1 MLLLF
6 CIMSETTLNRRVS
19 AEVINQGLSC
29 IFLYLLESCLN
40 RDETF
45 ERKLHMHFVCTRKVV
60 DKLEFELEESTYDDR
75 FAWIVN
81 EIQIGHRK
89 AIVFVHEKTALS
101 LIVYGSKKKD
111 FKNLDELLERALHN
125 YLIEFGV
132 DDHVILQYFD
142 HDRANTYHALRNRK
156 HVAVLNHIGNTYK
169 IRSLYYDLELDPNY
183 LIRSINEFYSV
194 DRRPFNDFIQMLND
208 LYGSAIHY
216 EAYVFE
222 VRLLEKEDCYRIL
235 QVPSMIT
242 FDVFHMMIQALFGWT
257 NSHLHRFKTVDASGK
272 TIILVDA
279 EIEVDTFVDVLF
291 LDEREFR
298 LKSLVNQEHIIHYSY
313 DFGRDWECEIRLRE
327 VITSVNDLYA
337 KCLYVQGIVELEDEE
352 DMIEEMIED
361 SNIWGRV
368 PLSQRIEIKRRY
380 NSDPYYINQKLSE
393 LAFEYAE

>member
-1 MLLLF
+1 
-6 CIMSETTLNRRVS
+6 
-19 AEVINQGLSC
+19 
-29 IFLYLLESCLN
+29 
-40 RDETF
+40 
-45 ERKLHMHFVCTRKVV
+45 MHFACTRKVV
-60 DKLEFELEESTYDDR
+60 DKLDFELKECVYDDR

-132 DDHVILQYFD
+132 DEHVILQYFD

-183 LIRSINEFYSV
+183 LIRSMNEFYSV

-235 QVPSMIT
+235 QVPSIIT
-242 FDVFHMMIQALFGWT
+242 FSVFHTMIQALFGWT
-257 NSHLHRFKTVDASGK
+257 NSHLHRFKTEDASGK
-272 TIILVDA
+272 MIILVDD
-279 EIEVDTFVDVLF
+279 EIEIDAFVGVLF
-291 LDEREFR
+291 LNEREFR
-298 LKSLVNQEHIIHYSY
+298 LKSLVNQNRIIQYLY
-313 DFGRDWECEIRLRE
+313 DFGRSWECEIRLLE
-327 VITSVNDLYA
+327 VIPSVNDPYA
-337 KCLYVQGIVELEDEE
+337 KCLRVQGVVDFEEEEYTRLEMEH
-352 DMIEEMIED
+352 
-361 SNIWGRV
+361 
-368 PLSQRIEIKRRY
+368 Y
-380 NSDPYYINQKLSE
+380 NSAWSQLPLEQSMEVSRRSNNDPYVINRKLSE